1 VIVDMDAQDDDYLAA
16 HTVGWEAFRS
26 RILEFPPDRV
36 AALTGLDE
44 ARIVELGRRIATTR
58 PTGIRC
64 TMGMQRHAGGG
75 NAIRLLYALPG
86 VTGDW
91 RYPGGGASYSTSTRF
106 VADTA
111 GLFRDDLL
119 ERPVRALNMTRIGEG
134 LLDLDDPPVK
144 ALIVYGAN
152 PMGSNPDQARV
163 RRGLAREDLFTVVME
178 QFATD
183 TVDYA
188 DIVLPATM
196 QTEHLDVNDGY
207 GHMYVSLNRPAVE
220 PPGETA
226 STTETFRRIARA
238 MGLTEPSLYDDDETL
253 CRTLLGDARFERLWE
268 EGWMRLEYPKP
279 FVPFTDGFPTPSGKL
294 EFWSETALAD
304 GLDALPGYT
313 PPVLSE
319 WDADHPLALVAPASH
334 WFLNTIFANKPD
346 LMKRAGEPRITLH
359 PDDAVMRG
367 LSDGDVARVFNSRG
381 GFLATVEVSD
391 AVRPGVVASTKGHWL
406 KHVRGG
412 ANINATVEER
422 DSDMGGGAI
431 YHDNRVEVHH
441 HQPGDQ
447 ARSAALRGT
456 AAVGLPAR

>member
-1 VIVDMDAQDDDYLAA
+1 
-16 HTVGWEAFRS
+16 
-26 RILEFPPDRV
+26 
-36 AALTGLDE
+36 
-44 ARIVELGRRIATTR
+44 
-58 PTGIRC
+58 
-64 TMGMQRHAGGG
+64 
-75 NAIRLLYALPG
+75 
-86 VTGDW
+86 
-91 RYPGGGASYSTSTRF
+91 
-106 VADTA
+106 
-111 GLFRDDLL
+111 
-119 ERPVRALNMTRIGEG
+119 
-134 LLDLDDPPVK
+134 
-144 ALIVYGAN
+144 
-152 PMGSNPDQARV
+152 
-163 RRGLAREDLFTVVME
+163 
-178 QFATD
+178 
-183 TVDYA
+183 
-188 DIVLPATM
+188 M

-441 HQPGDQ
+441 HQSGDQ